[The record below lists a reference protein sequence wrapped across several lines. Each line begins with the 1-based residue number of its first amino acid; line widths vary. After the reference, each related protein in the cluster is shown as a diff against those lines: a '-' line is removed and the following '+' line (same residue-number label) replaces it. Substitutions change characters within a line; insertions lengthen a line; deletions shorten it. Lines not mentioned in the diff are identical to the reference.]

1 MRMRFLKQMAA
12 TLALGAI
19 ALLGSGCTTA
29 IVLVSLHS
37 KLTEDEPIACRNL
50 NSVERA
56 LLARCAPFQAGSLVT
71 KDVHASGF
79 NVCPLTLAA
88 RDPRFWPV
96 LPELLAKGAQPERC
110 EQAPLRAL
118 AQADACPPFER
129 ASATELAAL
138 RWLARADAR
147 AVQHDVVRVLSC
159 PSARATGLATVLD
172 EWRADGWLSV
182 GQVSFSPLGALHPGH
197 LGSPLARALEQQ
209 GHTARAAL
217 IAYDGR
223 LPGGFDAALR
233 SADLAAL
240 DWWLQRAPE
249 LVNRVPPNFSGQ
261 TAWVPLAKALAP
273 AYTGNA
279 AQQRRVVEHLMA
291 RGADPWLRL
300 PHEPQRTVVS
310 LAREMNSPM
319 LPLLDRP
326 LERAL
331 HRLPDRPLDPPRTPP
346 TGSKALAQASLP
358 PAGR

>member
-1 MRMRFLKQMAA
+1 MRFLKRLA
-12 TLALGAI
+12 TLLALCAG
-19 ALLGSGCTTA
+19 ALLCSGCTTA
-29 IVLVSLHS
+29 IVLMHLHT
-37 KLTEDEPIACRNL
+37 KLTEDDPIACGKL

-56 LLARCAPFQAGSLVT
+56 LLARCGRFEAGSLVT
-71 KDVHASGF
+71 RDVLASGF

-96 LPELLAKGAQPERC
+96 LPELLAKGAQPEHC
-110 EQAPLRAL
+110 GQAPLRAL
-118 AQADACPPFER
+118 AEADACPPFER
-129 ASATELAAL
+129 ASAAELDAL

-159 PSARATGLATVLD
+159 PNARAAGLATVLD
-172 EWRADGWLSV
+172 GWRADGLLNV

-197 LGSPLARALEQQ
+197 LGSPLARSLEQQ

-217 IAYDGR
+217 AAYDGR

-249 LVNRVPPNFSGQ
+249 LVNRVPPTFGGQ
-261 TAWVPLAKALAP
+261 AAWVPLARVLAP
-273 AYTGNA
+273 AYVGDTER
-279 AQQRRVVEHLMA
+279 QRRVVAHLLG

-310 LAREMNSPM
+310 LARELNSPL
-319 LPLLDRP
+319 LPLLD
-326 LERAL
+326 
-331 HRLPDRPLDPPRTPP
+331 PPRASQAPLVQA
-346 TGSKALAQASLP
+346 ALAPSP
-358 PAGR
+358 R